1 MYTNRDS
8 DIKLVHDS
16 DHVRLGW
23 NAGKKNAAAKD
34 IKAEKYMSKEF
45 QFVKVLINNF

>member
-1 MYTNRDS
+1 MQARKD
-8 DIKLVHDS
+8 
-16 DHVRLGW
+16 
-23 NAGKKNAAAKD
+23 AAAKD